1 MTYRVSPVGE
11 GDRERNPIPQLL
23 IRLQDET
30 LTQTYTH
37 LGAVAYRE
45 GVTHKQKPERKI
57 TESAGR
63 GDTSRDT
70 RAESGR

>member
-1 MTYRVSPVGE
+1 MSPVGE

-45 GVTHKQKPERKI
+45 GVTEWEFTQ
-57 TESAGR
+57 TETREKDNGVGR
-63 GDTSRDT
+63 
-70 RAESGR
+70 